1 MISWLRNR
9 RRFVSFINI
18 WHRNIHIYL
27 LLSRD
32 ELSRW
37 FAQRESLMDI
47 LWNTYTIIMKRMDHI
62 RLCQKSRS
70 VWTVFAIWSR
80 TVLWFP
86 CHGVIWNKT
95 GSQEGRDQVFI
106 SDCQCIATILE
117 ERGFTAES
125 TGGVKRSNS
134 LLLDDAVRPYYRDY
148 IDGESTNSYRSLHIT
163 FLTTV
168 PGVIWKCSLEQKRWM
183 ILQKLE

>member
-86 CHGVIWNKT
+86 CHGVIWNKN
-95 GSQEGRDQVFI
+95 R
-106 SDCQCIATILE
+106 IA
-117 ERGFTAES
+117 RR
-125 TGGVKRSNS
+125 KRSGIYIGLPMYCHNFWKNVDLRQS
-134 LLLDDAVRPYYRDY
+134 QQVGLKEVILYYWMM
-148 IDGESTNSYRSLHIT
+148 LCAHIT
-163 FLTTV
+163 
-168 PGVIWKCSLEQKRWM
+168 GI
-183 ILQKLE
+183 ILMGKVQIHIVRFI